1 MAGWWRSLLTL
12 GPQKFVVKSRRPE
25 PRTINRAQNGEKF
38 RTTIN
43 GTHSVHT
50 YIRIIIINVLSLCR
64 SRNHSGDN
72 KRSRVAN
79 HVPGLVAAVPWPGN
93 ERRLAEWGRGQTS
106 VQWPWQYAARF
117 IVSRVPAST
126 AAALLPGQHAGV
138 QTQVGFLTTY
148 NRPPMDRSG
157 LINCH
162 DDKQKRDTFRSNFAL
177 FPPSSPDYSCWTATD
192 RMR

>member
-1 MAGWWRSLLTL
+1 MGHIA
-12 GPQKFVVKSRRPE
+12 
-25 PRTINRAQNGEKF
+25 
-38 RTTIN
+38 
-43 GTHSVHT
+43 
-50 YIRIIIINVLSLCR
+50 YIRIIIKNVLSLCR

-126 AAALLPGQHAGV
+126 ATALLPGQHAGV

-177 FPPSSPDYSCWTATD
+177 FPPVLPRLLLLDRDRQNAVNRGVAAPSPPPTYRSNSGSLL
-192 RMR
+192 R